1 MNPVSVDIKDI
12 LVKECGFV
20 FAQDLF
26 ISAIP
31 AEPYNCV
38 VIFDTSNE
46 EIQNTYDNE
55 NYRFESVMIWVRD
68 VDYGSAYIKAN
79 SIISVLNNRA
89 NFVLNGSRYLYC
101 SMCSGINGIE
111 GFADTNILTMNFR
124 LQRKATNEFD
134 TEYLTFEKLVNILKE
149 GENITFTITP
159 DKQIYIN
166 GGIPEAPI
174 DGNKYARKDAGWVEI
189 SGGGGTSFWEVEDA
203 INIKPVNGKK
213 IKYET
218 ISNPPSI
225 PTGGG
230 GGGLDKTFQTLTEAD
245 TIAFD
250 ASISVNGSVTLT
262 DSRILGNI
270 TNAVAGEMHC
280 VKVIQGGSGGYTLT
294 YDNQYRFSGGVLP
307 ILSATVGAVDLLF
320 FLAVSTSEFHFIN
333 AIFDLQTP

>member
-20 FAQDLF
+20 FAQDLY

-55 NYRFESVMIWVRD
+55 NYRFESIMIWVRD

-79 SIISVLNNRA
+79 SIISVLNNKA

-166 GGIPEAPI
+166 GS
-174 DGNKYARKDAGWVEI
+174 AGTQSNITRSDIIWNEYTVYIGVAVE
-189 SGGGGTSFWEVEDA
+189 GTE
-203 INIKPVNGKK
+203 
-213 IKYET
+213 ET
-218 ISNPPSI
+218 DESWSIMKQISNPE
-225 PTGGG
+225 G
-230 GGGLDKTFQTLTEAD
+230 D
-245 TIAFD
+245 
-250 ASISVNGSVTLT
+250 V
-262 DSRILGNI
+262 
-270 TNAVAGEMHC
+270 
-280 VKVIQGGSGGYTLT
+280 
-294 YDNQYRFSGGVLP
+294 
-307 ILSATVGAVDLLF
+307 
-320 FLAVSTSEFHFIN
+320 VS
-333 AIFDLQTP
+333 LQTFSNVAWSNRYNL

>member
-38 VIFDTSNE
+38 VIYDTSNE

-55 NYRFESVMIWVRD
+55 NYRFESIMIWVRD

-101 SMCSGINGIE
+101 SMRSGINGIE
-111 GFADTNILTMNFR
+111 GFADTNILTMNFG

-134 TEYLTFEKLVNILKE
+134 TEYLTFEKLVDILKE

-159 DKQIYIN
+159 DKHIYIN
-166 GGIPEAPI
+166 GSAGTQSNITRSDIIWNEYTVYIGVATEGTEEA
-174 DGNKYARKDAGWVEI
+174 DEQW
-189 SGGGGTSFWEVEDA
+189 
-203 INIKPVNGKK
+203 NIMKQ
-213 IKYET
+213 
-218 ISNPPSI
+218 ISNAE
-225 PTGGG
+225 G
-230 GGGLDKTFQTLTEAD
+230 D
-245 TIAFD
+245 
-250 ASISVNGSVTLT
+250 V
-262 DSRILGNI
+262 
-270 TNAVAGEMHC
+270 
-280 VKVIQGGSGGYTLT
+280 
-294 YDNQYRFSGGVLP
+294 
-307 ILSATVGAVDLLF
+307 
-320 FLAVSTSEFHFIN
+320 VS
-333 AIFDLQTP
+333 LQTFSNVAWANRYLL

>member
-68 VDYGSAYIKAN
+68 VDYESAYLKAN
-79 SIISVLNNRA
+79 SIVSILNNKA
-89 NFVLNGSRYLYC
+89 NFVINGSRYLYC

-174 DGNKYARKDAGWVEI
+174 DGNQYARKDAGWVVI
-189 SGGGGTSFWEVEDA
+189 SGGGGGGTSFWEVEDA

-230 GGGLDKTFQTLTEAD
+230 GGFIQQALTDAA
-245 TIAFD
+245 TIAWD
-250 ASISVNGSVTLT
+250 VDDGN
-262 DSRILGNI
+262 LGTI
-270 TNAVAGEMHC
+270 TIVGDRLLANPTNFTVGQELIIEITQGA
-280 VKVIQGGSGGYTLT
+280 GGSHLMT
-294 YDNQYRFSGGVLP
+294 YDTYFTFSGGIVP
-307 ILSATVGAVDLLF
+307 ILSSVEGQTDRLWFLIRSATEISFHTA
-320 FLAVSTSEFHFIN
+320 EFNI
-333 AIFDLQTP
+333 